1 VVPAYNAAATLG
13 ACLESLAHLNYPN
26 YETIVVDDG
35 SSDSTGEV
43 AARAGVRVLRAEHR
57 GLGAARNSG
66 IEAAAG
72 SCVAFIDADARADRD
87 WLYHL
92 VETLVRRDAAAAGGP
107 NFAPLPTSARAAA
120 IAAAPGQPREVR
132 AGDDTLEQVCGCNMI
147 LDKVAALA
155 AGGFDPMFTTA
166 GDDVDFSWQLGERK
180 LTIASAPAA
189 VVIHERRPTLAA
201 YVEQQRGY
209 GRGEGLLFRK
219 YPLKADG
226 AGAMYGGNSWL
237 GGLLGGARIY
247 YGAFGR
253 GLFQSVYPGTGTSPL
268 LQLPLTMP
276 WVAIAIALIVAS
288 LASPPMAWLG
298 LAAIALTLASTIRIA
313 AARAPSRSARLTL
326 AARALLAPAALAG
339 ALARSAARER
349 VVWSSAP
356 PPGPADDEAATVR
369 ARGRVLVTLA
379 ERLGPSGVERL
390 LEAMRAA
397 LVRRGLAAAAGG
409 QYEAYDL
416 VIVMPPAMRVYLNG
430 LELEDGRFAL
440 SWRAVP
446 ARWRIGAAAASIVA
460 VMLATEFS
468 VTSAIATAAIA
479 GICAGALCVLHLSRL
494 PAALKAAATDA
505 VAALGARAHV
515 EEEAA

>member
-1 VVPAYNAAATLG
+1 
-13 ACLESLAHLNYPN
+13 
-26 YETIVVDDG
+26 
-35 SSDSTGEV
+35 
-43 AARAGVRVLRAEHR
+43 
-57 GLGAARNSG
+57 
-66 IEAAAG
+66 
-72 SCVAFIDADARADRD
+72 
-87 WLYHL
+87 
-92 VETLVRRDAAAAGGP
+92 
-107 NFAPLPTSARAAA
+107 
-120 IAAAPGQPREVR
+120 
-132 AGDDTLEQVCGCNMI
+132 
-147 LDKVAALA
+147 
-155 AGGFDPMFTTA
+155 
-166 GDDVDFSWQLGERK
+166 
-180 LTIASAPAA
+180 
-189 VVIHERRPTLAA
+189 
-201 YVEQQRGY
+201 
-209 GRGEGLLFRK
+209 
-219 YPLKADG
+219 
-226 AGAMYGGNSWL
+226 
-237 GGLLGGARIY
+237 
-247 YGAFGR
+247 
-253 GLFQSVYPGTGTSPL
+253 
-268 LQLPLTMP
+268 LPLTMP
-276 WVAIAIALIVAS
+276 WVAIAIALIVAG

-468 VTSAIATAAIA
+468 VTSAIAAAAIA